1 MNNSNQN
8 LSEKSGDRGKKSS
21 TSNNTSL
28 TTDFPQFGVIL
39 SNNRKT
45 YRGNEH
51 PSKRW
56 GHSVCLHNNNMIIFG
71 GRHSQRILSN
81 IYSLDFSSLSWSK
94 IEPFGNSPPA
104 RDSHSAII
112 YNNNDMI
119 IFGGN
124 GTTGKLNDLWN
135 FNFNDKK
142 WTKISASGNGPSPR
156 DGHLTSLIYNKY
168 MIIYAGLDNNDNV
181 IHDIYLFDIQNK
193 IWYECDIDGVPI
205 QSKDGQSCCKIGNTM
220 YLFGGQGPPD
230 DEYSND
236 LFTLKIEIPEN
247 LKDSKNGQKPKAIIS
262 NVEINNN
269 NLRPK
274 VRASQTCVG
283 YKDQYLIIIGGEGKN
298 QKPLDDIWI
307 FDLKTKSYI
316 EIELQGEEKI
326 EGRFCHSCLMYGDI
340 LALYGGMQNSE
351 VTLDNLT
358 VLSIESKQNQKI
370 VNNSKTSKKKVEIL
384 PKNKKKKIRQRR

>member
-1 MNNSNQN
+1 
-8 LSEKSGDRGKKSS
+8 
-21 TSNNTSL
+21 
-28 TTDFPQFGVIL
+28 
-39 SNNRKT
+39 
-45 YRGNEH
+45 
-51 PSKRW
+51 
-56 GHSVCLHNNNMIIFG
+56 
-71 GRHSQRILSN
+71 
-81 IYSLDFSSLSWSK
+81 
-94 IEPFGNSPPA
+94 
-104 RDSHSAII
+104 
-112 YNNNDMI
+112 
-119 IFGGN
+119 
-124 GTTGKLNDLWN
+124 
-135 FNFNDKK
+135 
-142 WTKISASGNGPSPR
+142 
-156 DGHLTSLIYNKY
+156 
-168 MIIYAGLDNNDNV
+168 
-181 IHDIYLFDIQNK
+181 
-193 IWYECDIDGVPI
+193 
-205 QSKDGQSCCKIGNTM
+205 M

-298 QKPLDDIWI
+298 QIPLDDIWI

-326 EGRFCHSCLMYGDI
+326 EGRFCHSCLIYGDI

-384 PKNKKKKIRQRR
+384 PNNKKKKLDKDDKNEISLNDNNNEEIINNNINDNMEDFAADTSDLAKINFYSFEEMKKNYLNNLITWKFLKSLSDFYKWPI